1 MFSHAASSNEVC
13 EALKDEHLQKLIS
26 DIDSSPAL
34 NVNDELDK
42 AIGLDVFLIFSDKV
56 SYHLQPVPS
65 SIPTLTIFIFSSS
78 PVGLLYNYTIVANQ
92 NLVMPEV

>member
-1 MFSHAASSNEVC
+1 MFSHAASSNEVR

-26 DIDSSPAL
+26 DIDSSPDAL

-42 AIGLDVFLIFSDKV
+42 AIGLDVFRIFSDKV
-56 SYHLQPVPS
+56 SYRLQPVPS
-65 SIPTLTIFIFSSS
+65 SISTLTIFIFSSS

-92 NLVMPEV
+92 NL